1 MKDDWEV
8 AREPSPAARVLS
20 LVRVRAYI
28 DGFNLYYGG
37 TALASVVPGVPPSW
51 KWLDLRALVQTIVD
65 QRWRDRGPLVAHVT
79 YCTAR
84 VVGGGGVAR
93 QAAYLRVLELSSSV
107 DLIEYGL
114 FKEAYKRYPRATKDA
129 KGRPILLGGGVPQ
142 MVGVS
147 HREEKGSDVNLASR
161 LLIDALTKQM
171 DAAVVISN
179 DSDLALPVREV
190 RTLMPVGTVSPH
202 PGLVH
207 GSLRPKMTPGCG
219 HWYHSLTFAEL
230 AAAQL
235 PDPCHGI
242 RRPVQ
247 W

>member
-1 MKDDWEV
+1 MV
-8 AREPSPAARVLS
+8 
-20 LVRVRAYI
+20 VRAYI

-37 TALASVVPGVPPSW
+37 KSLAAAEPGSSVPW
-51 KWLDLRALVQTIVD
+51 KWLDMRTVIQAIVD
-65 QRWRDRGPLVAHVT
+65 NRWRGRSATVAHVT

-84 VVGGGGVAR
+84 VVGDGRAAAR
-93 QAAYLRVLELSSSV
+93 QATYLRALALSGSV

-114 FKEAYKRYPRATKDA
+114 FKETYKRYPRATKGA
-129 KGRPILLGGGVPQ
+129 KGRPILVGGGVPQ

-161 LLIDALTKQM
+161 LLIDALTGKM

-179 DSDLALPVREV
+179 DSDLALPVREA
-190 RTLMPVGTVSPH
+190 RELMPVGTVSPH
-202 PGLVH
+202 PGPVH
-207 GSLRPKMTPGCG
+207 GSLRPVMTPGCG
-219 HWYHSLTFAEL
+219 HWFHSLSFAEIT
-230 AAAQL
+230 AAQL

-242 RRPVQ
+242 SRPVQ